1 MGSTGKDEGAAH
13 EGRRPLPIHVTAS
26 YLASETGLCVLSSA
40 GRHGVRAEE
49 ALHAL
54 AHSLRAFNVGQGMTM
69 VIGPSPTGVLLEVG
83 VVEWHGDLAVV
94 HAMPARQRFLR

>member
-69 VIGPSPTGVLLEVG
+69 VIGP
-83 VVEWHGDLAVV
+83 
-94 HAMPARQRFLR
+94 ARQRFLR

>member
-69 VIGPSPTGVLLEVG
+69 VIGR
-83 VVEWHGDLAVV
+83 
-94 HAMPARQRFLR
+94 HARGS